1 MSETGVNLKGITTAK
16 VTSPGTFALLEI
28 FPVGLLTRSPTTAVE
43 RNISWLIHSFKLGH
57 FLGLCDTFQ
66 IRIIDVFYFK
76 TITVNFALAP
86 ALGHTEHS
94 DR

>member
-28 FPVGLLTRSPTTAVE
+28 FPVGLLTRSPATNVE
-43 RNISWLIHSFKLGH
+43 RNISWLTCRVSTSF
-57 FLGLCDTFQ
+57 Q
-66 IRIIDVFYFK
+66 VRIIDVLYFK
-76 TITVNFALAP
+76 TMIRSINFALAP
-86 ALGHTEHS
+86 ALCHIEHS